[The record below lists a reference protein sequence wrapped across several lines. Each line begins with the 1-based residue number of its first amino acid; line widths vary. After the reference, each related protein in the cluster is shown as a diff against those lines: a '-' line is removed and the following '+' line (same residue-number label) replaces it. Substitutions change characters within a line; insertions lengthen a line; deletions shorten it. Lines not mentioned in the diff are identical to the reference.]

1 MCFRSPV
8 PFRLLNAALLLV
20 LAACAVCP
28 LSSAQADTEKTETN
42 FFELLPFDQWASEG
56 PREQMQWSA
65 SASYVGLSNHQ
76 RLVAHF
82 EISVDGHELTRRG
95 YKGQV
100 IALVKVIDSAGNTYL
115 DDNKMEMST
124 FKPEA
129 KHTVIV
135 QSWDAFVL
143 PGEYRV
149 EMALYHTETKEHNF
163 GKHRLRVPALK
174 EDGLPDAWSGLPA
187 VEFWAPLQP
196 QDVDTMFRPDIDGR
210 LHLPLATG
218 RPVHLE
224 LLADVSPS
232 DLFRGSEKRYDQYLH
247 ALIPTIKTFSQIDV
261 GSGDLDV
268 ATLDIVQKR
277 VTFEQ
282 RVVKNLNW
290 PRLKE
295 ALKETAPGMVSVQS
309 LTTRDPRPVFLRDE
323 LARRIRLANSAKP
336 GDPLLV
342 FIIVGSPL
350 SSYSFASLE
359 GDALT
364 EDCHCRVYYLEYD
377 PALLRDRVSAI
388 THVKRMMRPIKIE
401 AFIVGSAEETRHVL
415 AKILKEIPAL

>member
-1 MCFRSPV
+1 
-8 PFRLLNAALLLV
+8 LLV
-20 LAACAVCP
+20 LAACTFCP
-28 LSSAQADTEKTETN
+28 LSSAQNDKEKTETN
-42 FFELLPFDQWASEG
+42 LFELLPFAQWASEG
-56 PREQMQWSA
+56 PREQMRWST

-82 EISVDGHELTRRG
+82 EISVDGHELTKRG
-95 YKGQV
+95 YKGQI

-115 DDNKMEMST
+115 DDNKVELNT
-124 FKPEA
+124 LKPEA
-129 KHTVIV
+129 KHFDYV

-163 GKHRLRVPALK
+163 GRHKLRVPLLK
-174 EDGLPDAWSGLPA
+174 EDGLPGAWNGLPA

-232 DLFRGSEKRYDQYLH
+232 NLFRGSEARYDQYLH
-247 ALIPTIKTFSQIDV
+247 ALIPTVKTFSQIEM
-261 GSGDLDV
+261 GGGDLDV

-290 PRLKE
+290 PRLKQ

-309 LTTRDPRPVFLRDE
+309 LQTRDPRPVFLRDE
-323 LARRIRLANSAKP
+323 LARRISLASSAKP

-350 SSYSFASLE
+350 NSYSFAGLQ

-388 THVKRMMRPIKIE
+388 TQVKRMLRPIKIQ
-401 AFIVGSAEETRHVL
+401 AFSVGSAEETRHVL
-415 AKILKEIPAL
+415 AKILKEVAAL

>member
-1 MCFRSPV
+1 MHSRGPL
-8 PFRLLNAALLLV
+8 PIQLLNAALLLA
-20 LAACAVCP
+20 LACTICP
-28 LSSAQADTEKTETN
+28 LSSAQSDKEKTEAN

-56 PREQMQWSA
+56 PREQMHWST

-95 YKGQV
+95 FKGQI

-115 DDNKMEMST
+115 DDNKVELNT
-124 FKPEA
+124 LKPEA
-129 KHTVIV
+129 KHFDYV

-163 GKHRLRVPALK
+163 GKHKLRVPQLK
-174 EDGLPDAWSGLPA
+174 DDRLPDVWHGLPA
-187 VEFWAPLQP
+187 VEFWAPLER

-232 DLFRGSEKRYDQYLH
+232 DLFRGSESRYDRYLH
-247 ALIPTIKTFSQIDV
+247 ALIPTVKTFSQIDV
-261 GSGDLDV
+261 GGGDLDV
-268 ATLDIVQKR
+268 ALLDIVQKR

-309 LTTRDPRPVFLRDE
+309 LQTRDPRPVFLRDE
-323 LARRIRLANSAKP
+323 LARRIHFESSTRHD
-336 GDPLLV
+336 DPLLV
-342 FIIVGSPL
+342 FIIIGSPL
-350 SSYSFASLE
+350 SDYSFANVESGSLPE
-359 GDALT
+359 
-364 EDCHCRVYYLEYD
+364 ECHCRVYYLEYD
-377 PALLRDRVSAI
+377 PYFGRYGFSAV
-388 THVKRMMRPIKIE
+388 THVKRMLRPMKIE
-401 AFIVGSAEETRHVL
+401 AFSVGSAEETRNVL
-415 AKILKEIPAL
+415 AKILKEIAAL